1 MHSAFN
7 SLRSIPFLV
16 FSVLC
21 LQDLG
26 MNKLFKKTS
35 ISQTLAILA
44 VGGFL
49 LAGTSAAFADDVIY
63 ACVKKNGDIK
73 KLVDVN
79 DTCKK
84 DEEKVQWNVMGPE
97 GPMGPAGAQGP
108 EGPQGEIGPVGPQGE
123 IGPQGDKGDKGD
135 KGDTG
140 ATGADAPIEYGVG
153 SIWVQRGASG
163 TAGSWADYSTRVG
176 SPVGDTTGGTFRFTC
191 SSSHSVCYVYVKAA
205 FLSDY
210 DGAAVAVWPRVVMQK
225 QSLNGGDTQYCEY
238 GDGWTNQAPVGTLP
252 DDLIYSQEPTSSP
265 IYADVTL
272 GIGGSAD
279 CGGPDPTFGTVQKIT
294 VGPGYYDVFST
305 FRFFQQP

>member
-1 MHSAFN
+1 
-7 SLRSIPFLV
+7 
-16 FSVLC
+16 
-21 LQDLG
+21 

-73 KLVDVN
+73 KLVDAEVE
-79 DTCKK
+79 CKK
-84 DEEKVQWNVMGPE
+84 DEEKVQWNV
-97 GPMGPAGAQGP
+97 
-108 EGPQGEIGPVGPQGE
+108 
-123 IGPQGDKGDKGD
+123 
-135 KGDTG
+135 
-140 ATGADAPIEYGVG
+140 GADAPIEYGVG
-153 SIWVQRGASG
+153 SIWVQRGTGAP
-163 TAGSWADYSTRVG
+163 GSWADYSTRVG